1 MRNIGKVVMAGAD
14 ITAGVLWEMTT
25 DFSIHADANFS
36 YQYAVDITNP
46 EAKNYR
52 HQIPYTPRYCGNILL
67 SADTP
72 WFSAAYTLS
81 AVGKRY
87 ALAQNIES
95 NLIRGYADHG
105 ISVGKTFNLRQVK
118 LRASLD
124 ALNLGGQNYEII
136 RGYPMSGRSFR
147 ITIKIAY

>member
-1 MRNIGKVVMAGAD
+1 
-14 ITAGVLWEMTT
+14 MTT

-52 HQIPYTPRYCGNILL
+52 HQIPYTPRYCGNIIL

-72 WFSAAYTLS
+72 WFRATYTFS
-81 AVGKRY
+81 GVGKRF

-95 NLIRGYADHG
+95 NLIRGYSDHCIG
-105 ISVGKTFNLRQVK
+105 RSFDLRQVK

-124 ALNLGGQNYEII
+124 ALNLGGRNYEII

-147 ITIKIAY
+147 LTIKITY